1 VLITGIIMLRLV
13 LHRVLFCCPF
23 LALLL
28 AASTT
33 FGEVRFQPLAPNV
46 MALINGNPLSRQAV
60 EALTGVVGQQ
70 DANIKVNQLLE
81 GIIENRLLA
90 AHLQQQVMR
99 TGFGPM
105 AGRAA
110 PDSVIEHDHDLD
122 LFAKV
127 WREYQQILTSLAQ
140 VNQRDVVQAL
150 DGKLTYDEG
159 KLTQLLALAPVKPA
173 SSDATP
179 QAQGSATATAPVEI
193 DMAREELTR
202 DQIAAAKTFT
212 LARYR
217 TTDAW
222 AEVSLWDAYRS
233 QNVHQRT
240 ALRRAQTGAIERAI
254 HQVVGVRLQ
263 EQQLQMRKGWA
274 AQDFAQLQR
283 IITDKHLKQRFL
295 LESGA
300 VEDLHHDS
308 PLLKRIISSVSDVD
322 IDQYY
327 EQHKNDYRQIE
338 SIRAR
343 HLTVATQQE
352 ADAVYQKIK
361 QGMSFAEAVK
371 TFSIAPSKDLP
382 IPGDLGVV
390 RRTDPELSFVKKL
403 ALIQPQGRVSTPYR
417 MLDGKSFELIWVDQR
432 ESSVLPKD
440 DKSLRFQIATFIA
453 RERAVQY
460 YDNLRQRVLREADL
474 RINSTLVSGTVF
486 GVNHE

>member
-1 VLITGIIMLRLV
+1 
-13 LHRVLFCCPF
+13 
-23 LALLL
+23 
-28 AASTT
+28 
-33 FGEVRFQPLAPNV
+33 
-46 MALINGNPLSRQAV
+46 
-60 EALTGVVGQQ
+60 
-70 DANIKVNQLLE
+70 
-81 GIIENRLLA
+81 
-90 AHLQQQVMR
+90 
-99 TGFGPM
+99 
-105 AGRAA
+105 
-110 PDSVIEHDHDLD
+110 
-122 LFAKV
+122 
-127 WREYQQILTSLAQ
+127 
-140 VNQRDVVQAL
+140 
-150 DGKLTYDEG
+150 
-159 KLTQLLALAPVKPA
+159 
-173 SSDATP
+173 
-179 QAQGSATATAPVEI
+179 
-193 DMAREELTR
+193 
-202 DQIAAAKTFT
+202 
-212 LARYR
+212 
-217 TTDAW
+217 
-222 AEVSLWDAYRS
+222 
-233 QNVHQRT
+233 
-240 ALRRAQTGAIERAI
+240 
-254 HQVVGVRLQ
+254 
-263 EQQLQMRKGWA
+263 MRKGWA